1 MKKIAIITLQPH
13 TNYGGILQAY
23 ALQTVLE
30 KYGFGAEII
39 IPNDVEPL
47 LPWFKGMDPKD
58 IRTVKQHTDRFIS
71 QYLHTRNVPFSG
83 ISSDDYA
90 AYVVGSDQIWRYLI
104 VDIMLGDFENVF
116 LKFTEGWD
124 VRRISYAPSFGL
136 DTWEAPEE
144 MIPEISRLLAKFD
157 AVSVRES
164 SGVDLCRNLLGRKDA
179 VNVMDPTLLLERSD
193 YEAIIENCETKPV
206 AGDAACYVLNRDS
219 AKEELIRTVCETRNL
234 TAFDLQSK
242 VEDAGSA
249 VEERIQPP
257 LEQWLRSFRDSR
269 MVITDSFHATVF
281 SIQFHRPFIVTG
293 NAGRGLARLESILKA
308 LGLEKHLCLSVED
321 YDPDYS
327 YEIPEEAYERLAK
340 LKISSSD
347 FLSSSLES
355 L

>member
-30 KYGFGAEII
+30 KRGFGAEVI

-47 LPWFKGMDPKD
+47 LPWFKGMDTKD
-58 IRTVKQHTDRFIS
+58 IKTVKQHTDRFIS
-71 QYLHTRNVPFSG
+71 QYLHTRFVPFNG
-83 ISSDDYA
+83 ISSKDYA

-104 VDIMLGDFENVF
+104 VDIMIGDFEDVF

-124 VRRISYAPSFGL
+124 VRRIAYAPSFGL
-136 DTWEAPEE
+136 DTWEAPAE
-144 MIPEISRLLAKFD
+144 MIPRISALLAQFD

-164 SGVDLCRNLLGRKDA
+164 SGVDLCRNLLGRRDA
-179 VNVMDPTLLLERSD
+179 VNVMDPTLLLERAD
-193 YEAIIENCETKPV
+193 YEAIIDNCETKPV
-206 AGDAACYVLNRDS
+206 AGDAACYILNRDEE
-219 AKEELIRTVCETRNL
+219 KEELVQAVCRTRKL

-242 VEDAGSA
+242 VENAA
-249 VEERIQPP
+249 ATVEERIQPS

-308 LGLEKHLCLSVED
+308 LGLEKHLCLTAGD
-321 YDPDYS
+321 YDPEYS

-340 LKISSSD
+340 FKLNSND
-347 FLSSSLES
+347 FLSSSLKS